1 MSYNTKMILNGN
13 RGNNA
18 FAWKKREELYWA
30 PPTLIIPNIIE
41 WTLTDILIGD
51 DIVFEEEEGGKII
64 SCKGL
69 KNFVQIT
76 IPQVK
81 DPSQYPAIKLVTIF
95 DNHNHAL
102 YFWIDAL
109 RKWIIE
115 KWCELIHIDEHSDL
129 WWNNHT
135 LNLENAIVDEQ
146 YAWEF
151 TNYDCNVGNYIIPAI
166 ESGLISH
173 MIRIEN
179 EFQIDDYMNYKPKK
193 NSILNIDLDIFSS
206 ELEYIPTEKTIMLIK
221 NLLAQVN
228 YVTIATSPYFIDP
241 WRAIEKL
248 NELFKYE

>member
-1 MSYNTKMILNGN
+1 MILTGN

-18 FAWKKREELYWA
+18 FAWEKREALYWA
-30 PPTLIIPNIIE
+30 PPTLIIPNIIV
-41 WTLTDILIGD
+41 WTLTDIVIGD
-51 DIVFEEEEGGKII
+51 DIVFEEEEDGKII

-69 KNFVQIT
+69 KHFVHISMPKIQNLSNHPT
-76 IPQVK
+76 IQT
-81 DPSQYPAIKLVTIF
+81 VTIF

-102 YFWIDAL
+102 YFWIDAM

-115 KWCELIHIDEHSDL
+115 KWCELIHIDQHSDL
-129 WWNNHT
+129 WWNNRS

-179 EFQIDDYMNYKPKK
+179 EFQIDEYMNYIPKK

-206 ELEYIPTEKTIMLIK
+206 ELEYIPTEKTITLIK

-228 YVTIATSPYFIDP
+228 YVTIATSPYFIEP
-241 WRAIEKL
+241 WRAIEKIH
-248 NELFKYE
+248 ELFKYE